1 MVGLMVMR
9 TQRLLLMTNT
19 EMGSEAIFIK
29 RSKGNVTLL
38 QFSDSLGPEAF
49 FHMDTIG
56 FITQL
61 WTASTSTN

>member
-1 MVGLMVMR
+1 
-9 TQRLLLMTNT
+9 
-19 EMGSEAIFIK
+19 MGPEAIFIK
-29 RSKGNVTLL
+29 SSKGNVTLL

-49 FHMDTIG
+49 FYTDTIG